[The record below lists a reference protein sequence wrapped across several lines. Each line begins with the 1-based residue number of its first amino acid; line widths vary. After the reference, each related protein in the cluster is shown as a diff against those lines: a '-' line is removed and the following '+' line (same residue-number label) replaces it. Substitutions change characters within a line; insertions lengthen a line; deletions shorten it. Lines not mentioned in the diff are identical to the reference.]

1 MQDSNRLPQRLQKM
15 LKRILRA
22 LPFFG
27 RTRKLDYAR
36 LVARINAA
44 EPDMKHLDEDGLR
57 AITARLRGILAEKPE
72 FTDDII
78 VEAFAAAREAA
89 FRVLGQ
95 RPYDV
100 QLMAGLVLHEG
111 RIAEMRTGEGKTLV
125 ALMPTYLNAL
135 LGKGVHVV
143 TVNDYLSRRDAH
155 IVGRVHAMLGLS
167 VGVLQHGLVDPLR
180 KIAYACD
187 VTYGTNSEFGFDF
200 LRDNLRFDVS
210 QLVQRSHHYAI
221 IDEVDSVL
229 IDDARTPL
237 IISGPISEDPS
248 IYVKVDQIVR
258 RLSAKNDVDTDLKAR
273 TVVMTETGAAKL
285 EKILG
290 VEGLVAE
297 GSDLYDGTNLELV
310 HHVNAA
316 LKARFLFSLDKDYVI
331 RNGEIIIVDQSTGR
345 MMDGRR
351 FSDSIHQALEAKEG
365 VEIKAESQTLS
376 SITYQNLFRMYS
388 KLSGMTGTAMTEA
401 EEFIDIYNLPVVA
414 IPTHRP
420 VIRIDEEDEIH
431 LSTNSKYKAI
441 LTVLKDARQ
450 KQQPVLIGTPSV
462 EKSEALAAFLRSE
475 GYQEKDFLDMKEGE
489 LVFQILN
496 ARNHE
501 KEAEIVAQAGMPGV
515 VTIATNMAGRGT
527 DIQLGGNAEFRI
539 ERELAEMEE
548 GEEKEAAKARITDE
562 VNEARARVR
571 EAGGLFVIGTERHDS
586 RRIDNQ
592 LRGRSGRQGDPG
604 RSLFFVSLEDE
615 LVTVYAPKLLMNT
628 ISKMNLMEGEAL
640 RHPLISKVLLKSQA
654 QVENVYFEIRKDVLK
669 FDDINNEQRKTVHT
683 FRQEIMGTEDVTE
696 IVADMREQTIHR
708 MVSARIPEGSY
719 SDQWD
724 LEGLAVDVASKL
736 NLDLPVKD
744 WANEDGV
751 TEKDI
756 FEALCR
762 VTERHVANIK
772 TVFEPGIYDYAQ
784 KRVLLETFDRVWRT
798 HLAELEAL
806 KSVVNLRTYAQR
818 EPIVEYRT
826 DAYAMFENMII
837 HLEDEVTRYAMAIRP
852 RPLQAAPVE
861 TDAAA

>member
-1 MQDSNRLPQRLQKM
+1 M
-15 LKRILRA
+15 
-22 LPFFG
+22 
-27 RTRKLDYAR
+27 
-36 LVARINAA
+36 
-44 EPDMKHLDEDGLR
+44 
-57 AITARLRGILAEKPE
+57 
-72 FTDDII
+72 
-78 VEAFAAAREAA
+78 
-89 FRVLGQ
+89 
-95 RPYDV
+95 
-100 QLMAGLVLHEG
+100 
-111 RIAEMRTGEGKTLV
+111 
-125 ALMPTYLNAL
+125 
-135 LGKGVHVV
+135 
-143 TVNDYLSRRDAH
+143 
-155 IVGRVHAMLGLS
+155 
-167 VGVLQHGLVDPLR
+167 
-180 KIAYACD
+180 
-187 VTYGTNSEFGFDF
+187 
-200 LRDNLRFDVS
+200 
-210 QLVQRSHHYAI
+210 
-221 IDEVDSVL
+221 
-229 IDDARTPL
+229 
-237 IISGPISEDPS
+237 
-248 IYVKVDQIVR
+248 
-258 RLSAKNDVDTDLKAR
+258 KNDVSVDLKAR
-273 TVVMTETGAAKL
+273 TVVLTETGAPKL
-285 EKILG
+285 ERLLNS
-290 VEGLVAE
+290 EGLVAE
-297 GSDLYDGTNLELV
+297 GAHLYDGEHLELV

-316 LKARFLFSLDKDYVI
+316 LKARFLFTLDKDYVI
-331 RNGEIIIVDQSTGR
+331 RNGEIVIVDQSTGR

-401 EEFIDIYNLPVVA
+401 EEFIDIYNLPVVP

-431 LSTNSKYKAI
+431 LSTGSKYKAI
-441 LTVLKDARQ
+441 LTVLKDARE

-462 EKSEALAAFLRSE
+462 EKSEALAAFLRGE

-548 GEEKEAAKARITDE
+548 GEAKEAAKAKIFAE
-562 VNEARARVR
+562 VEEARARVR
-571 EAGGLFVIGTERHDS
+571 AAGGLFVIGTERHDS

-628 ISKMNLMEGEAL
+628 VSKMNLMEGEAL
-640 RHPLISKVLLKSQA
+640 RHPMISKVLMKSQA
-654 QVENVYFEIRKDVLK
+654 QVENVYYEIRKDVLK

-683 FRQEIMGTEDVTE
+683 FRQEIMATEDVTE
-696 IVADMREQTIHR
+696 IVADMREQAIHR
-708 MVSARIPEGSY
+708 MIARRIPENSY
-719 SDQWD
+719 AETWD
-724 LEGLAVDVASKL
+724 LEGLRVDIQTML
-736 NLDLPVKD
+736 NEDLPVD
-744 WANEDGV
+744 GWRSEDGV
-751 TEKDI
+751 TETDV

-762 VTERHVANIK
+762 ISERKVAYMK
-772 TVFEPGIYDYAQ
+772 TQFEPGIYDYAQ

-806 KSVVNLRTYAQR
+806 KNVVSLRTYAQR

-826 DAYAMFENMII
+826 DAYAMFENMIT

-852 RPLQAAPVE
+852 RPLQAAPAPE
-861 TDAAA
+861 PTGAAA

>member
-1 MQDSNRLPQRLQKM
+1 
-15 LKRILRA
+15 
-22 LPFFG
+22 
-27 RTRKLDYAR
+27 
-36 LVARINAA
+36 
-44 EPDMKHLDEDGLR
+44 
-57 AITARLRGILAEKPE
+57 
-72 FTDDII
+72 
-78 VEAFAAAREAA
+78 
-89 FRVLGQ
+89 
-95 RPYDV
+95 
-100 QLMAGLVLHEG
+100 
-111 RIAEMRTGEGKTLV
+111 
-125 ALMPTYLNAL
+125 
-135 LGKGVHVV
+135 VHVV
-143 TVNDYLSRRDAH
+143 TVNDYLSKRDAS
-155 IVGRVHAMLGLS
+155 IVGRVHQLLGLS
-167 VGVLQHGLVDPLR
+167 VGVLQHGLPDPLR
-180 KIAYACD
+180 KLAYACD
-187 VTYGTNSEFGFDF
+187 VTYGTNSEFGFDY
-200 LRDNLRFDVS
+200 LRDNLRFDAS
-210 QLVQRSHHYAI
+210 QLVQRGHHYAI

-237 IISGPISEDPS
+237 IISGPIAEDPS
-248 IYVKVDQIVR
+248 IYVNVDKVVR
-258 RLSAKNDVDTDLKAR
+258 SLNAKHDVVVDLKAR
-273 TVVMTETGAAKL
+273 SVVLSEAGSPKL
-285 EKILG
+285 ERLLG
-290 VEGLVAE
+290 EAGLIAE
-297 GSDLYDGTNLELV
+297 GGDLYDGVHTELV
-310 HHVNAA
+310 HLVNAA
-316 LKARFLFSLDKDYVI
+316 LKARFLFTLDKDYVI
-331 RNGEIIIVDQSTGR
+331 RNGEIVIVDQSTGR

-351 FSDSIHQALEAKEG
+351 YSDSIHQALEAKEG
-365 VEIKAESQTLS
+365 VEIQAESQTLT

-401 EEFIDIYNLPVVA
+401 EEFMNIYNLPVVV

-431 LSTNSKYKAI
+431 VSTASKYRAI
-441 LTVLKDARQ
+441 VGVLKEARA
-450 KQQPVLIGTPSV
+450 KGQPVLIGTPSV
-462 EKSEALAAFLRSE
+462 EKSEALAAFLRKE
-475 GYQEKDFLDMKEGE
+475 GYKEKDFLQMEEGE
-489 LVFQILN
+489 PVFQILN

-548 GEEKEAAKARITDE
+548 GEEKEAAKARIEAE
-562 VNEARARVR
+562 VAAAREKVR
-571 EAGGLFVIGTERHDS
+571 EAGGLFVIGTERHES

-640 RHPLISKVLLKSQA
+640 RHPMISKVLMKSQA

-669 FDDINNEQRKTVHT
+669 FDDINNEQRKTVHG

-696 IVADMREQTIHR
+696 MIADMREQAIHR
-708 MVSARIPEGSY
+708 MVSKRIPEGSY
-719 SDQWD
+719 ADAWD
-724 LEGLAVDVASKL
+724 MEGLASDITVMFSM
-736 NLDLPVKD
+736 DLPVRK
-744 WANEDGV
+744 WVEEDGV

-762 VTERHVANIK
+762 IAERHVAHVRK
-772 TVFEPGIYDYAQ
+772 QFEPGVFEYAQ

-826 DAYAMFENMII
+826 DAYAMFENMIE
-837 HLEDEVTRYAMAIRP
+837 HLEDDVTRYSMAIRP
-852 RPLQAAPVE
+852 RPLQAAPE
-861 TDAAA
+861 SADAAA

>member
-1 MQDSNRLPQRLQKM
+1 M

-22 LPFFG
+22 LPFVG
-27 RTRKLDYAR
+27 RTRKLDY
-36 LVARINAA
+36 VKIIARINAA
-44 EPDMKHLDEDGLR
+44 EAGMKALNDDGLR
-57 AITARLRGILAEKPE
+57 AVTYRLRETLAANPE
-72 FTDDII
+72 FTDEII

-95 RPYDV
+95 RPYNV

-143 TVNDYLSRRDAH
+143 TVNDYLSKRDAS
-155 IVGRVHAMLGLS
+155 IVGRVHQLLGLS
-167 VGVLQHGLVDPLR
+167 VGVLQHGLPDPLR
-180 KIAYACD
+180 KLAYACD
-187 VTYGTNSEFGFDF
+187 VTYGTNSEFGFDY
-200 LRDNLRFDVS
+200 LRDNLRFDAS
-210 QLVQRSHHYAI
+210 QLVQRGHHYAI

-237 IISGPISEDPS
+237 IISGPIAEDPS
-248 IYVKVDQIVR
+248 IYVNVDKVVR
-258 RLSAKNDVDTDLKAR
+258 SLNAKHDVVVDLKAR
-273 TVVMTETGAAKL
+273 SVVLSEAGSPKL
-285 EKILG
+285 ERLLG
-290 VEGLVAE
+290 EAGLIAE
-297 GSDLYDGTNLELV
+297 GGDLYDGVHTELV
-310 HHVNAA
+310 HLVNAA
-316 LKARFLFSLDKDYVI
+316 LKARFLFTLDKDYVI
-331 RNGEIIIVDQSTGR
+331 RNGEIVIVDQSTGR

-351 FSDSIHQALEAKEG
+351 YSDSIHQALEAKEG
-365 VEIKAESQTLS
+365 VEIQAESQTLT

-401 EEFIDIYNLPVVA
+401 EEFMNIYNLPVVV

-431 LSTNSKYKAI
+431 VSTASKYRAI
-441 LTVLKDARQ
+441 VGVLKEARA
-450 KQQPVLIGTPSV
+450 KGQPVLIGTPSV
-462 EKSEALAAFLRSE
+462 EKSEALAAFLRKE
-475 GYQEKDFLDMKEGE
+475 GYKEKDFLQMEEGE
-489 LVFQILN
+489 PVFQILN

-548 GEEKEAAKARITDE
+548 GEEKEAAKARIEAE
-562 VNEARARVR
+562 VAAAREKVR
-571 EAGGLFVIGTERHDS
+571 EAGGLFVIGTERHES

-640 RHPLISKVLLKSQA
+640 RHPMISKVLMKSQA

-669 FDDINNEQRKTVHT
+669 FDDINNEQRKTVHG

-696 IVADMREQTIHR
+696 MIADMREQAIHR
-708 MVSARIPEGSY
+708 MVSKRIPEGSY
-719 SDQWD
+719 ADAWD
-724 LEGLAVDVASKL
+724 MEGLASDITVMFSM
-736 NLDLPVKD
+736 DLPVRK
-744 WANEDGV
+744 WVEEDGV

-762 VTERHVANIK
+762 IAERHVAHVRK
-772 TVFEPGIYDYAQ
+772 QFEPGVFEYAQ

-826 DAYAMFENMII
+826 DAYAMFENMIE
-837 HLEDEVTRYAMAIRP
+837 HLEDDVTRYSMAIRP
-852 RPLQAAPVE
+852 RPLQAAPE
-861 TDAAA
+861 SADAAA

>member
-1 MQDSNRLPQRLQKM
+1 M

-22 LPFFG
+22 LPFLG
-27 RTRKLDYAR
+27 RTRKQDYAR
-36 LVARINAA
+36 LVSRINDA
-44 EPDMKHLDEDGLR
+44 EPGMKVLDDDGLR
-57 AITARLRGILAEKPE
+57 EITTRLKRILAEKPE
-72 FTDDII
+72 FTDEI
-78 VEAFAAAREAA
+78 VIEAFAAAREAA

-100 QLMAGLVLHEG
+100 QLMAGLVLHDG
-111 RIAEMRTGEGKTLV
+111 CIAEMRTGEGKTLA

-135 LGKGVHVV
+135 VGKGVHVV

-155 IVGRVHAMLGLS
+155 IVGRVHALLGLS
-167 VGVLQHGLVDPLR
+167 VGVLQHGLADPLR
-180 KIAYACD
+180 KVAYSCD

-200 LRDNLRFDVS
+200 LRDNLRFEAS
-210 QLVQRSHHYAI
+210 QLVQRGHHYAI

-237 IISGPISEDPS
+237 IISGPISEDPA
-248 IYVKVDQIVR
+248 IYVKVDRIVR
-258 RLSAKNDVDTDLKAR
+258 SLSPENDISVDLKAR
-273 TVVMTETGAAKL
+273 TVVTTEAGAATL
-285 EKILG
+285 ERLLG
-290 VEGLVAE
+290 EVGLL
-297 GSDLYDGTNLELV
+297 GQGGDLYDGTHLELV
-310 HHVNAA
+310 HHVNAS
-316 LKARFLFSLDKDYVI
+316 LKARFLFTLDKDYVI

-365 VEIKAESQTLS
+365 VEIKAESQTLT

-401 EEFIDIYNLPVVA
+401 DELLDIYSLPVVS

-431 LSTNSKYKAI
+431 VSTASKYKAI
-441 LTVLKDARQ
+441 LTVLQDARR
-450 KQQPVLIGTPSV
+450 KRQPVLIGTPSV
-462 EKSEALAAFLRSE
+462 EKSEALAEFLRGE
-475 GYQEKDFLDMKEGE
+475 GYREKDFLEMEEGE
-489 LVFQILN
+489 LVFQMLN

-548 GEEKEAAKARITDE
+548 GEAKDAAMARIIAE
-562 VNEARARVR
+562 VDEARVKVR
-571 EAGGLFVIGTERHDS
+571 EAGGLFVVGTERHDS

-628 ISKMNLMEGEAL
+628 VSKMNLMEGEAL
-640 RHPLISKVLLKSQA
+640 RHPLISKVLAKSQA
-654 QVENVYFEIRKDVLK
+654 QVENVYYEIRKDVLK
-669 FDDINNEQRKTVHT
+669 YDDINNEQRKTIHS
-683 FRQEIMGTEDVTE
+683 FRQEIMAAEDVTE
-696 IVADMREQTIHR
+696 IIAGMREQTIDR
-708 MVSARIPEGSY
+708 MVSARVPAGSY
-719 SDQWD
+719 HDDWD
-724 LEGLAVDVASKL
+724 LEGLADDVSTNL

-744 WANEDGV
+744 WGKEDGV

-762 VTERHVANIK
+762 ITERHVAHIK
-772 TVFEPGIYDYAQ
+772 TVFEPGTYDYAQ

-806 KSVVNLRTYAQR
+806 KNVVSLRSYAQR
-818 EPIVEYRT
+818 EPIIEYRT
-826 DAYAMFENMII
+826 DAYAMFQNMIE
-837 HLEDEVTRYAMAIRP
+837 HLEDEVTRHVMAIRP
-852 RPLQAAPVE
+852 RPPQAAPSE
-861 TDAAA
+861 NAA

>member
-180 KIAYACD
+180 KIAYSCD

-200 LRDNLRFDVS
+200 LRDNLRFEAS
-210 QLVQRSHHYAI
+210 QLVQRGHHYAI

-258 RLSAKNDVDTDLKAR
+258 RLSAKNDVDIDLKAR

-316 LKARFLFSLDKDYVI
+316 LKARFLFALDKDYVI

-515 VTIATNMAGRGT
+515 
-527 DIQLGGNAEFRI
+527 
-539 ERELAEMEE
+539 ELAEMEE
-548 GEEKEAAKARITDE
+548 GAEKDAAKARITDE

-628 ISKMNLMEGEAL
+628 VSKMNLMEGEAL
-640 RHPLISKVLLKSQA
+640 RHPMISKVLLKSQA

-669 FDDINNEQRKTVHT
+669 FDDINNEQRKTVHA

-696 IVADMREQTIHR
+696 IIADMREQAIHR

-724 LEGLAVDVASKL
+724 LEGLAVDVAAKL
-736 NLDLPVKD
+736 NLDLPVRD

-806 KSVVNLRTYAQR
+806 KSVVSLRTYAQR

-826 DAYAMFENMII
+826 DAYAMFENMIT

>member
-1 MQDSNRLPQRLQKM
+1 M

-36 LVARINAA
+36 IIARINAA
-44 EPDMKHLDEDGLR
+44 EAGMKELDDDGLR
-57 AITARLRGILAEKPE
+57 EITARLKQKLKEIPD
-72 FTDDII
+72 FTDDVV

-143 TVNDYLSRRDAH
+143 TVNDYLSRRDAS
-155 IVGRVHAMLGLS
+155 IVGRVHQLLGLS
-167 VGVLQHGLVDPLR
+167 VGVLQHGLPDPIR
-180 KIAYACD
+180 RMAYECD

-200 LRDNLRFDVS
+200 LRDNLRFDAS
-210 QLVQRSHHYAI
+210 QLVQRGHHYAI

-237 IISGPISEDPS
+237 IISGPIAEDPE
-248 IYVKVDQIVR
+248 IYVKVDAVVR
-258 RLSAKNDVDTDLKAR
+258 RLKAEDDVVVDHKAR
-273 TVVMTETGAAKL
+273 TAVLSETGSL
-285 EKILG
+285 KIDELLRDA
-290 VEGLVAE
+290 EMLAE
-297 GSDLYDGTNLELV
+297 GGDLYDGVHTELV

-331 RNGEIIIVDQSTGR
+331 RDGEIVIVDQSTGR
-345 MMDGRR
+345 MMEGRR
-351 FSDSIHQALEAKEG
+351 YSDSIHQALEAKEG

-401 EEFIDIYNLPVVA
+401 EEFGNIYNLEVVA

-420 VIRIDEEDEIH
+420 VIRVDEEDEIH
-431 LSTNSKYKAI
+431 LSTTSKYKAI
-441 LTVLKDARQ
+441 LGVLKDARG
-450 KQQPVLIGTPSV
+450 KGQPVLIGTPSV
-462 EKSEALAAFLRSE
+462 EKSEALATFLRGA
-475 GYQEKDFLDMKEGE
+475 GYKEKDFLEMKEGE
-489 LVFQILN
+489 PVFQILN

-527 DIQLGGNAEFRI
+527 DIALGGNSEFRI
-539 ERELAEMEE
+539 ERELHGLEE
-548 GEEKEAAKARITDE
+548 GDEKEAAKARIIAE
-562 VNEARARVR
+562 VETARAKVR
-571 EAGGLFVIGTERHDS
+571 EAGGLFVIGTERHES

-628 ISKMNLMEGEAL
+628 VSKMNLSEGEAL
-640 RHPLISKVLLKSQA
+640 RHPMISKVLMKSQA

-683 FRQEIMGTEDVTE
+683 FRQEIMGAEDVTE
-696 IVADMREQTIHR
+696 IIADMREQAIHR
-708 MVSARIPEGSY
+708 MVSKRIPAQSY
-719 SDQWD
+719 AESWD
-724 LEGLAVDVASKL
+724 LAGLKADVLMMLSEDLQVDTWGEK
-736 NLDLPVKD
+736 
-744 WANEDGV
+744 DGV
-751 TEKDI
+751 TETDV
-756 FEALCR
+756 FEALSR
-762 VTERHVANIK
+762 IAERKVAHVRK
-772 TVFEPGIYDYAQ
+772 QFEPGIYEYAQ

-798 HLAELEAL
+798 HLAELESL
-806 KSVVNLRTYAQR
+806 KSVVSLRTYAQR

-826 DAYAMFENMII
+826 DAYAMFENMIE
-837 HLEDEVTRYAMAIRP
+837 HLEDDVTRYAMAIRP
-852 RPLQAAPVE
+852 RPLEAAPAPTE
-861 TDAAA
+861 AAA

>member
-1 MQDSNRLPQRLQKM
+1 M

-44 EPDMKHLDEDGLR
+44 EPAMKQLDEDGLR
-57 AITARLRGILAEKPE
+57 EITARLKGVLAEKPE

-100 QLMAGLVLHEG
+100 QLLAGLVLHEG

-180 KIAYACD
+180 KIAYSCD

-200 LRDNLRFDVS
+200 LRDNLRFEAS
-210 QLVQRSHHYAI
+210 QLVQRGHHYAI

-237 IISGPISEDPS
+237 IISGPISEDPA

-258 RLSAKNDVDTDLKAR
+258 RLSAKNDVSVDLKAR
-273 TVVMTETGAAKL
+273 TVVLTETGAPKL

-290 VEGLVAE
+290 SEGLVAE
-297 GSDLYDGTNLELV
+297 GAHLYDGEHLELV

-316 LKARFLFSLDKDYVI
+316 LKARFLFTLDKDYVI
-331 RNGEIIIVDQSTGR
+331 RNGEIVIVDQSTGR

-401 EEFIDIYNLPVVA
+401 DEFIDIYNLPVVP

-431 LSTNSKYKAI
+431 VSTGSKYKAI
-441 LTVLKDARQ
+441 LTVLKDARE

-462 EKSEALAAFLRSE
+462 EKSEALAAFLRGE

-548 GEEKEAAKARITDE
+548 GEEKEAAKARIVAE
-562 VNEARARVR
+562 VEEARAKVR
-571 EAGGLFVIGTERHDS
+571 AAGGLFVIGTERHDS

-628 ISKMNLMEGEAL
+628 VSKMNLMEGEAL
-640 RHPLISKVLLKSQA
+640 RHPMISKVLMKSQA
-654 QVENVYFEIRKDVLK
+654 QVENVYYEIRKDVLK

-696 IVADMREQTIHR
+696 IVADMREQAIHR
-708 MVSARIPEGSY
+708 MIARRIPENSY
-719 SDQWD
+719 AETWD
-724 LEGLAVDVASKL
+724 LEGLKVDIQTML
-736 NLDLPVKD
+736 NEDLPVD
-744 WANEDGV
+744 GWRSEDGV

-762 VTERHVANIK
+762 ISERKVAYMK
-772 TVFEPGIYDYAQ
+772 TQFEPGIYDYAQ

-806 KSVVNLRTYAQR
+806 KNVVSLRTYAQR

-826 DAYAMFENMII
+826 DAYAMFENMIT

-852 RPLQAAPVE
+852 RPLQAAPE
-861 TDAAA
+861 PTDAAA